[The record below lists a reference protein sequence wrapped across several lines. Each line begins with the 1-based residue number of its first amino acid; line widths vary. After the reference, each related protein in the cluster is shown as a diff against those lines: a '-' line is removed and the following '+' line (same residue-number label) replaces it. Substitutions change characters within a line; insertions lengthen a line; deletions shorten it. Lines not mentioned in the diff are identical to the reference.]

1 MSRNIFLLALLT
13 VCLCGRA
20 LRSRTIVL
28 EGGRPNN
35 LYFACGSANPTPIL
49 DDDDYSYSFSGL
61 PQWLSARGSTLVGI
75 PPAGLFGSYII
86 TVRYTSTGGWT
97 NSVNVVVKVGNGVW
111 TTSTDDSSDNSVIYF
126 PNSAYRQ
133 NNIISSSSGQY
144 VVLLPASA
152 HSPQV
157 SSAQTIQIQST
168 PAPEP
173 VSCTAQE
180 INVNLAK
187 TSVDQA
193 KAALDKTNADISESS
208 RNLDEAKGRRDALN
222 S

>member
-1 MSRNIFLLALLT
+1 M
-13 VCLCGRA
+13 
-20 LRSRTIVL
+20 
-28 EGGRPNN
+28 
-35 LYFACGSANPTPIL
+35 
-49 DDDDYSYSFSGL
+49 
-61 PQWLSARGSTLVGI
+61 GI